1 VYSTAYEVTEAPIM
15 QYLEHGS
22 IRNDAM
28 PPVAG
33 AGEKKQG
40 VFNAEVV
47 AILARHGFSPGSTFG
62 DTMHFD
68 FIEGY
73 NKTVPG
79 GRSQPNMSRD
89 RFGPRGTVTK
99 DQP

>member
-47 AILARHGFSPGSTFG
+47 AILARHG
-62 DTMHFD
+62 
-68 FIEGY
+68 Y